1 MTGQGAHP
9 YPAVSPCYYPLLA
22 IQSLL
27 LYHDS
32 ESYFVSPYLVF
43 LVIFVVTFLLLS
55 PMLNK

>member
-32 ESYFVSPYLVF
+32 ESYFVSYLVF